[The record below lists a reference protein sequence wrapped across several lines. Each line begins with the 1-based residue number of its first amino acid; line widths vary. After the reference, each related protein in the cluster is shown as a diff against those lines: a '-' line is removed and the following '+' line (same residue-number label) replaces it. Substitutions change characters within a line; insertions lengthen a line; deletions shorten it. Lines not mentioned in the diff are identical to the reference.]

1 MILTLADYQRHAMAC
16 QKKANSA
23 HAETRPFWLEITN
36 SWLFLAKALGSFS
49 LKQKEG
55 TNGLSRK
62 RLPLRRREEVETT
75 DDATPVEM
83 ERPEAKTR
91 RGTVLTMP
99 APPLTLSAF

>member
-1 MILTLADYQRHAMAC
+1 MQWHVRKKPTQLTPKRGRFGWKSQ
-16 QKKANSA
+16 
-23 HAETRPFWLEITN
+23 T
-36 SWLFLAKALGSFS
+36 LGSFS

-75 DDATPVEM
+75 DDTTPVEM
-83 ERPEAKTR
+83 ERPEAKTG

>member
-1 MILTLADYQRHAMAC
+1 MQWHVRKKPTQLTPKRGRFGWKSQ
-16 QKKANSA
+16 
-23 HAETRPFWLEITN
+23 T
-36 SWLFLAKALGSFS
+36 LGSFS

-83 ERPEAKTR
+83 ERPKAKTG
-91 RGTVLTMP
+91 RGTVLSLVTMP